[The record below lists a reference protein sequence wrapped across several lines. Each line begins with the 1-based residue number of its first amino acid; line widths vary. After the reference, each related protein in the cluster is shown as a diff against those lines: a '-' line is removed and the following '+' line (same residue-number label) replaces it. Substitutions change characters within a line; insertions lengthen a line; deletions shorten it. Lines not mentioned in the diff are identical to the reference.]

1 MPEMDGIE
9 TVAYIREWEKE
20 QHLESGSK
28 GVTII
33 ALTANAVS
41 GVREMFIEKSFD
53 DFLAKPIDISKLD
66 EMLNRWIS
74 RDKRE
79 SGSGLNELA
88 KNTQIPVINGID
100 IQRGI
105 QMTGGT
111 EEGYRSV
118 LSTFR
123 NDAQERLLFFKEPP
137 DENAMSEFITNVHA
151 LKSASASIG
160 ASEISADAGRLE
172 AAGNKGDMAFIRENL
187 NSFVGRL
194 TVLINEI
201 NRVLDQKP
209 SRKGAASEMRS
220 SPLAANTGLFS
231 LLRDLEGAL
240 KSKKAENI
248 ERILG
253 EIDGQPLNEKTRTA
267 LNKISDDVLIAEFD
281 SAAKTI
287 EDLLNDK

>member
-1 MPEMDGIE
+1 MDGIE
-9 TVAYIREWEKE
+9 AVAYIREWEKE
-20 QHLESGSK
+20 QNLKSGSK
-28 GVTII
+28 GVTIV

-123 NDAQERLLFFKEPP
+123 NDAQERLLFLKEAP
-137 DENAMSEFITNVHA
+137 DEKNISEFITNVHA

-172 AAGNKGDMAFIRENL
+172 DAGNKRDMAFIRENL
-187 NSFVGRL
+187 NSFVQRL

-201 NRVLDQKP
+201 NRVLEQKP
-209 SRKGAASEMRS
+209 NPKRAAAEMRG
-220 SPLAANTGLFS
+220 SPLAANTGLYS

-240 KSKKAENI
+240 KSQRAENI

-253 EIDGQPLNEKTRTA
+253 EISGQPLNEKTRTA

-287 EDLLNDK
+287 EKLLNDK